1 MLRRRGRSR
10 ETQREVTEL
19 HERRQELVRQLI
31 VNERYA
37 ARLGDLSDR
46 HCVALAAA
54 AAERLVPLYEVFQR
68 DEQWGDYDFL
78 RRGLDSVWAV
88 LAGEASPDD
97 LRGLSGQG
105 EKATVPDLGGEE
117 RWKSDWVSEA
127 QDAAI
132 SVLVTMDAAADRDRE
147 NAVHAVQCEIDAL
160 DNYIA
165 RTTSVEHTKQR
176 PQGHTLVYALKEAVE
191 REERTLEHP
200 LMKDVVQLIE
210 RDLETLER
218 TDDLPPETIHAVRS
232 AAERNSLLDRI
243 ERA

>member
-1 MLRRRGRSR
+1 MLRRRGRSG
-10 ETQREVTEL
+10 ETKREVSEL

-37 ARLGDLSDR
+37 ARLDDLSDR

-54 AAERLVPLYEVFQR
+54 AAERIVPLYEMFQR
-68 DEQWGDYDFL
+68 EEQWGDYDFL

-88 LAGEASPDD
+88 LAGEASPDG

-117 RWKSDWVSEA
+117 RWKSDWVGEA
-127 QDAAI
+127 EDAAI
-132 SVLVTMDAAADRDRE
+132 SVLVTMDAAADDDRE
-147 NAVHAVQCEIDAL
+147 NAVHAVQYEIDVL

-165 RTTSVEHTKQR
+165 RSTSVEHTKPR
-176 PQGHTLVYALKEAVE
+176 PQGDTLVHALKEAVE

-200 LMKDVVQLIE
+200 LMKEVVQLIE

-218 TDDLPPETIHAVRS
+218 ADHLSPETVRALRS
-232 AAERNSLLDRI
+232 TAERNSVVDRI
-243 ERA
+243 ERK